1 MKYLQFAVAFVGS
14 ALVALVACTA
24 PEVESCEDFVSA
36 ARDCAEM
43 NGDPL
48 SEFDDLCDDVAVEC
62 REYYKCAAQAECKE
76 SGGVYRL
83 ASMACT
89 MPEGKECVPAS

>member
-1 MKYLQFAVAFVGS
+1 MKHLQFVAALVGS
-14 ALVALVACTA
+14 ALFALVACKA

-48 SEFDDLCDDVAVEC
+48 TQLDDLCDDVAVEC
-62 REYYKCAAQAECKE
+62 REYYKCAAKAECKE

-89 MPEGKECVPAS
+89 MPEGMACIPES